1 VTHEDSSV
9 KKIPQYVIDKA
20 IELRLKH
27 KMTVP
32 EIAEHLAVAKSTVDG
47 WMKDYPL
54 EERTKKQGN
63 AQIAAAKA
71 NRENAAKKR
80 QEAYDEGW
88 EQAPELFKDSEF
100 RDFICMYLGEGTK
113 KTRNAVAIAN
123 SSAEMMLLSHFWIQK
138 FRNTERSID
147 YSIQLHVDQD
157 EEEVK
162 AYWANLL
169 DITPDMIVTIRK
181 SNSGQLKGR
190 KFRSEWGVFTI
201 RVSDTYFMAKIYAW
215 LDYLRK
221 QWLDRVSKK

>member
-1 VTHEDSSV
+1 M

-20 IELRLKH
+20 IELRVKH

-32 EIAEHLAVAKSTVDG
+32 EIAECLAVSKATVDG

-54 EERTKKQGN
+54 EERTEKQTE
-63 AQIAAAKA
+63 AQKNGTKANQLKAAAL
-71 NRENAAKKR
+71 R
-80 QEAYDEGW
+80 QAAYDEAW
-88 EQAPELFKDSEF
+88 EQAPELFQDPEF

-123 SSAEMMLLSHFWIQK
+123 SSAEVMLLSHFWIQK
-138 FRNTERSID
+138 FRNKEREID
-147 YSIQLHVDQD
+147 YSIQIHIDQD
-157 EEEVK
+157 EQEVK
-162 AYWANLL
+162 EYWAKLL

-201 RVSDTYFMAKIYAW
+201 RANDTYFMAKIYAW